1 MNRKLGSLSLQTCLV
16 SEHVA
21 RLATAAVC
29 CCQVLLQKR
38 IAIAA
43 AAAAVQSIAQNTAEA
58 SRVVA
63 CSTSCC
69 SSGMYRHSVTQQQ
82 VHRASCAYHSSSQ
95 PDITACAYL
104 NLLQVNGR
112 ASRLPSP
119 QLGSLSNCRSIM
131 CQVCESCAACQTQS
145 VPGRKQALKFYMAC
159 AGAACCDCQDA

>member
-1 MNRKLGSLSLQTCLV
+1 MLLPSATTEAYCNCSGSGRCAKYCT
-16 SEHVA
+16 
-21 RLATAAVC
+21 
-29 CCQVLLQKR
+29 
-38 IAIAA
+38 
-43 AAAAVQSIAQNTAEA
+43 NTAEA